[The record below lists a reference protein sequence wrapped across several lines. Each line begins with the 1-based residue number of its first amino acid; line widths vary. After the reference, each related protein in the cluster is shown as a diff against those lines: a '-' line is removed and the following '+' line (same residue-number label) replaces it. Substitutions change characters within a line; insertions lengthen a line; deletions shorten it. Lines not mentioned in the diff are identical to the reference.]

1 MFKNSVNIMITAGLL
16 LGITACGGGGSDD
29 STSNKTAGHFIDS
42 PVEGLNYECDTVK
55 GVTDSNGT
63 FFCEKA
69 PITFKLGEMTL
80 GTLNAFTKDTKVYPQ
95 DLLELPR
102 DNFTD
107 EKLIKLIRLLQ
118 SIDDDGD
125 ITESINITS
134 DISKKYSSNLNFE
147 TAILEVL
154 TAPANGDLIDAED
167 AIAHLQ
173 DSMGSDA
180 HINGNKDEDTTPSTE
195 TNGIDVEGV
204 VQDGIKGIDE
214 ESNETS
220 DSSIEEASNADDIKT
235 DTPKTPET
243 PDTGDLDNDPK
254 EGDIGTGFY
263 VDSAIEGVQY
273 DCGSESGITDSNG
286 TFTFEEGKRCIF
298 TLGEMVLREVN
309 PEDLENKMTLVE
321 DNLETAQLLQ
331 SLDTDNDADN
341 GIEIGKEVLDKIIAE
356 DLTQLPVGDDEIKEF
371 LSGFAEIE
379 GFEGE
384 LVQLDEVKTHLEA
397 TKKELER
404 LEEILITEEDI
415 ESTTDGI
422 ESMLESLG

>member
-220 DSSIEEASNADDIKT
+220 DSSIEEASNADDI
-235 DTPKTPET
+235 
-243 PDTGDLDNDPK
+243 
-254 EGDIGTGFY
+254 GTGFY

>member
-243 PDTGDLDNDPK
+243 PDTGDLDNYPK

-404 LEEILITEEDI
+404 LKEILITEEDI